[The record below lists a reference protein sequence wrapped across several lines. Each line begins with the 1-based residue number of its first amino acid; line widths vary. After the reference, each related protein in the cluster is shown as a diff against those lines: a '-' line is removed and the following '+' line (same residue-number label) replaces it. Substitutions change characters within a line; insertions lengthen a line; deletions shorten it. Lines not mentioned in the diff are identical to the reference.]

1 MSKIYNKYLELKKEN
16 SEKMYLFKCGK
27 FYIFLADDCD
37 KINEF
42 IVLKKTKFSNECMKC
57 GFPGSVLDEYL
68 RVFHNQ
74 NLSIEI
80 VENISDE
87 NNQNKIIKLI
97 KSIDIDNIT
106 PMEALL
112 FLHKLKGEIY
122 EK

>member
-57 GFPGSVLDEYL
+57 GFPMNVLDEYL

-74 NLSIEI
+74 NLPIEI
-80 VENISDE
+80 VENISNE
-87 NNQNKIIKLI
+87 TSQNKIIKLI
-97 KSIDIDNIT
+97 ESIDIDNMT
-106 PMEALL
+106 PIEALL
-112 FLHKLKGEIY
+112 FLRKIKYEIC

>member
-57 GFPGSVLDEYL
+57 GFPMNVLDEYL

-74 NLSIEI
+74 NLPIEI
-80 VENISDE
+80 VENISNE
-87 NNQNKIIKLI
+87 TSQNKIIKLI
-97 KSIDIDNIT
+97 ESIDIDNMT
-106 PMEALL
+106 PIEALL
-112 FLHKLKGEIY
+112 FLRKIKDEIC